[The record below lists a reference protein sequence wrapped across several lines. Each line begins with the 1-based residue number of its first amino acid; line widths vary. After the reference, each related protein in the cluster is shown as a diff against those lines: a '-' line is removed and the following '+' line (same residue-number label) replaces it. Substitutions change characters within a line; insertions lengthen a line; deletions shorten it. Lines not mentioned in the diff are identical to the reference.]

1 MFGFAYISKTDR
13 QSFVKKR
20 FSQKA
25 MERIKIVSISFM
37 LILFCSTSV
46 IGQYKKMMEEEV
58 PFRVQ
63 SFFYSKYNN
72 VQNVAWGNLDEA
84 GKQLFKADFEKDGDQ
99 MSAVLNKAGRLQ
111 EEIITRKKA
120 KVDPILSA
128 KSLLEYPEGKVIKEV
143 VTTKFSTSSVS
154 KNETQ
159 YVLSI
164 KVGKEIVLLRLDH
177 DKNVLNDDDQSGL
190 AVN

>member
-1 MFGFAYISKTDR
+1 
-13 QSFVKKR
+13 
-20 FSQKA
+20 

-164 KVGKEIVLLRLDH
+164 KVGKEIVLLRFDH

>member
-164 KVGKEIVLLRLDH
+164 KVGKEIVLLRFDH